1 MIFVW
6 TKEILTIKKGQ
17 RYYSSIETTF
27 HSPQKYTKLLKS
39 RGWNV
44 RSYIYFV
51 TLQPWWNRNNVFVN
65 VLWLLWKNL
74 KKACFVPI
82 AIWLVHFLLVSLLVH
97 FPEMTW
103 HTIRNLKL
111 EGGKFRII
119 YRVENCLQTLI
130 TNVHGLNPPARDY
143 I

>member
-1 MIFVW
+1 MA
-6 TKEILTIKKGQ
+6 
-17 RYYSSIETTF
+17 R
-27 HSPQKYTKLLKS
+27 
-39 RGWNV
+39 
-44 RSYIYFV
+44 
-51 TLQPWWNRNNVFVN
+51 
-65 VLWLLWKNL
+65 
-74 KKACFVPI
+74 A
-82 AIWLVHFLLVSLLVH
+82 FLLVSLLVH

-103 HTIRNLKL
+103 HTIKNFKI